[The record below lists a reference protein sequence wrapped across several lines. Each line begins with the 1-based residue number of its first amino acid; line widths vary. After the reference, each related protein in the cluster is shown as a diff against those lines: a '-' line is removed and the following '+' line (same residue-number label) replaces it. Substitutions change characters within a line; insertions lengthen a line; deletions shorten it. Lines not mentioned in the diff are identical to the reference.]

1 VLQKLAGA
9 IEQAEEEH
17 VMAYSA
23 RILALIEKIEAADA
37 VHFTRLRER
46 AKKESDTRAKAR
58 EKILEK
64 KQEILRVARAAR
76 ASAAAKKKLRK
87 SE

>member
-1 VLQKLAGA
+1 
-9 IEQAEEEH
+9 
-17 VMAYSA
+17 MAYSA

-64 KQEILRVARAAR
+64 KREILRVARAAR
-76 ASAAAKKKLRK
+76 ASAAAKKELGR

>member
-1 VLQKLAGA
+1 
-9 IEQAEEEH
+9 
-17 VMAYSA
+17 MAYSA
-23 RILALIEKIEAADA
+23 RILALIEKIDAADA

-64 KQEILRVARAAR
+64 KREILRVAR
-76 ASAAAKKKLRK
+76 ASAAAKKKLRR

>member
-1 VLQKLAGA
+1 
-9 IEQAEEEH
+9 
-17 VMAYSA
+17 MAYSA
-23 RILALIEKIEAADA
+23 RILALIQRIEAADA

-64 KQEILRVARAAR
+64 KREIFRVARAPEQ
-76 ASAAAKKKLRK
+76 SAAAKKKLRR

>member
-1 VLQKLAGA
+1 VLPKLAGA

-23 RILALIEKIEAADA
+23 RILALIQRIEAADA

-46 AKKESDTRAKAR
+46 AKQESDTRAKAR

-64 KQEILRVARAAR
+64 KREILRVARAAR
-76 ASAAAKKKLRK
+76 ASADAKKKLRR

>member
-1 VLQKLAGA
+1 
-9 IEQAEEEH
+9 
-17 VMAYSA
+17 MAYSA
-23 RILALIEKIEAADA
+23 RILALIQRIEAADA

-46 AKKESDTRAKAR
+46 ARKESDTRAKAR

-64 KQEILRVARAAR
+64 KREILRVAK
-76 ASAAAKKKLRK
+76 ASAAAKKKLRR

>member
-1 VLQKLAGA
+1 
-9 IEQAEEEH
+9 
-17 VMAYSA
+17 MAYSA
-23 RILALIEKIEAADA
+23 RILALIQRIEAADA

-64 KQEILRVARAAR
+64 KREILRVARAAR
-76 ASAAAKKKLRK
+76 VSADATKKLRR

>member
-1 VLQKLAGA
+1 
-9 IEQAEEEH
+9 
-17 VMAYSA
+17 MAYSA
-23 RILALIEKIEAADA
+23 RILALIEKIDAADA
-37 VHFTRLRER
+37 VHFIRLRER

-64 KQEILRVARAAR
+64 KREIFRVARAAR
-76 ASAAAKKKLRK
+76 ASAAAKKKLRR

>member
-1 VLQKLAGA
+1 VLPKLAGA

-37 VHFTRLRER
+37 VHFTLLRER

>member
-1 VLQKLAGA
+1 VLPKLAGA

-23 RILALIEKIEAADA
+23 RILALIQRIEAADA

-46 AKKESDTRAKAR
+46 ARKESETRAKAR

-64 KQEILRVARAAR
+64 KRETLRVAK
-76 ASAAAKKKLRK
+76 ASAAEKKKKLSRG
-87 SE
+87 E

>member
-1 VLQKLAGA
+1 
-9 IEQAEEEH
+9 
-17 VMAYSA
+17 MAYSA
-23 RILALIEKIEAADA
+23 RILALIEKIDAADA

-64 KQEILRVARAAR
+64 KREIFRVARAAR
-76 ASAAAKKKLRK
+76 ASAAAKKKLRR

>member
-1 VLQKLAGA
+1 
-9 IEQAEEEH
+9 
-17 VMAYSA
+17 MAYSA
-23 RILALIEKIEAADA
+23 RILTLIEKIDAADA

-64 KQEILRVARAAR
+64 KREIFRVARAAR
-76 ASAAAKKKLRK
+76 ASAAAKKKLRR

>member
-1 VLQKLAGA
+1 
-9 IEQAEEEH
+9 
-17 VMAYSA
+17 MAYSA
-23 RILALIEKIEAADA
+23 RILALIQRIEAADA

-46 AKKESDTRAKAR
+46 AKKESDTRAQAR

-64 KQEILRVARAAR
+64 KREILRVARAAR
-76 ASAAAKKKLRK
+76 ASAAATKKLRR